1 MTAGRPSTIEV
12 GLPSAQILCFGLG
25 LGHLDPVAA
34 TDTVASV
41 DHTMAYAIIVPGSFR
56 VGVPKSGPL
65 TRENLTRSFQPT
77 GGTQPEWHL
86 CDTSLCRSGWR
97 LARAASDAAPDSP
110 AGRGG
115 RPDSGATSYGT
126 RPGPLNRGRASRVR
140 LCTMA
145 RALAPQLTRVTSDE
159 FARAAE
165 SKFKLPVHLGIALG
179 SGRVAG
185 L

>member
-1 MTAGRPSTIEV
+1 
-12 GLPSAQILCFGLG
+12 
-25 LGHLDPVAA
+25 
-34 TDTVASV
+34 
-41 DHTMAYAIIVPGSFR
+41 MAYAIIVPGSFR

-115 RPDSGATSYGT
+115 RPDRDSGASYGT
-126 RPGPLNRGRASRVR
+126 RRDLSTAAVLRGSAFVPWPGHWHLN
-140 LCTMA
+140 
-145 RALAPQLTRVTSDE
+145 
-159 FARAAE
+159 
-165 SKFKLPVHLGIALG
+165 
-179 SGRVAG
+179 
-185 L
+185 